1 MNNNTSNNFC
11 KNYVYKYVECLN
23 LNYSVFGKEHGEN
36 MCDHI
41 KKVLE
46 NTNCNIKKEF
56 NMNLIDIEKM
66 YKSLPSPTSRD

>member
-1 MNNNTSNNFC
+1 MLN
-11 KNYVYKYVECLN
+11 VYN

-56 NMNLIDIEKM
+56 NMNLIDIEKKV
-66 YKSLPSPTSRD
+66 YESLPSPTSRD